1 MNTCR
6 FMFIQFCFVCAFC
19 NLERLGLVGMIEI
32 KWILRKQ
39 DVIVWSGM
47 ICSRNGT
54 RSGLLQT

>member
-1 MNTCR
+1 
-6 FMFIQFCFVCAFC
+6 
-19 NLERLGLVGMIEI
+19 MIEI